1 MISQTLYFDN
11 TPPFR
16 SKYVFPPPSFT
27 FPESCMVSFFF
38 FPSLLPRDPSIQAEE
53 RRRNGRRSNERLR
66 GWTVQ
71 QPAECARAKCD
82 DICSPRCCRYPANI
96 YSYDNRY
103 IARGLRLIA
112 ATGSLF
118 QRCKGERRI
127 DLHGACIRATKSLFN
142 VWVCSWVIRNFGQLL
157 LAPMLHLRRLFV
169 FCKIIT
175 NSYVCLSRFSW
186 KWF

>member
-1 MISQTLYFDN
+1 
-11 TPPFR
+11 
-16 SKYVFPPPSFT
+16 
-27 FPESCMVSFFF
+27 MVSLFF
-38 FPSLLPRDPSIQAEE
+38 FPSLLPRDLDPGGRETKE
-53 RRRNGRRSNERLR
+53 RTKEQRKITRVNGAA
-66 GWTVQ
+66 T
-71 QPAECARAKCD
+71 AECARAKCD

>member
-16 SKYVFPPPSFT
+16 SEYVLLPPSPFRNRVWSRC
-27 FPESCMVSFFF
+27 FSSPLSC
-38 FPSLLPRDPSIQAEE
+38 REISIQAEE